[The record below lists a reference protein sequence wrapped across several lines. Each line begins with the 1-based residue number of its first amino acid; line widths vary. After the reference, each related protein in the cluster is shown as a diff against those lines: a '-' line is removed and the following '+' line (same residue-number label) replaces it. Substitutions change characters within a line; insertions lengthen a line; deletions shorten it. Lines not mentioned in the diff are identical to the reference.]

1 MLIGVI
7 ADTHDRLTLVDRAL
21 ELFEDRGV
29 EAMIHAGDLI
39 APFAAKRLLRLPVP
53 LHVVYG
59 NNDGER
65 DGLAGVLPQIQD
77 GPLGVDLAG
86 KKILVHHYIGWCDAQ
101 DVERA
106 DVVISGHSHEASAE
120 QRDGTLL
127 LNPGE
132 CGGWLHGKCTVA
144 LLETETMKVE
154 FVELVPARK
163 DP

>member
-7 ADTHDRLTLVDRAL
+7 ADTHDNLTLVDRAL
-21 ELFEDRGV
+21 DLFEERGIG
-29 EAMIHAGDLI
+29 AMIHAGDLI

-65 DGLAGVLPQIQD
+65 AGLANVLPQIQD
-77 GPLGVDLAG
+77 GPLKVEVGGRQV
-86 KKILVHHYIGWCDAQ
+86 LVHHYIGWCEDDDIAA
-101 DVERA
+101 A
-106 DVVISGHSHEASAE
+106 DVVISGHTHEAGLGE
-120 QRDGTLL
+120 QNGTML

-144 LLETETMKVE
+144 LWETETMKVE
-154 FVELVPARK
+154 VVEL
-163 DP
+163 